1 MPQALSALSPVPSDC
16 PSNAIARTFFA
27 MNTAFRS
34 TLLAGALVFAAF
46 GTAAHAADEDVVARV
61 GSEEITERDL
71 KAAAAEVGEQFARL
85 PADQRKLAV
94 LSALIDIKVL
104 ARQAE
109 AETLQD
115 DPEVAAQIDF
125 LRERTLHNAYFAR
138 NGVANITEE
147 ELKARFDK
155 EVAAM
160 PATEEVHAR
169 HILLKTEEEAKAVIG
184 KLDGGADFVELAKE
198 SSTGPSG
205 PEGGDLGFFS
215 AGQMVPE
222 FEKVAFTMEPGTYT
236 KEPVQTQF
244 GWHVIK
250 VEEKREAPKPEFDA
264 VKDQV
269 RQVVLREKY
278 MGLVQKARDELPVE
292 YVDPAMKSQVEALE
306 KSMDPAAAPA
316 APAEQ

>member
-1 MPQALSALSPVPSDC
+1 
-16 PSNAIARTFFA
+16 

-34 TLLAGALVFAAF
+34 TLLAGALAIAAF
-46 GTAAHAADEDVVARV
+46 GSPVHAADDDVVAKV
-61 GSEEITERDL
+61 GSEELTERDL
-71 KAAAAEVGEQFARL
+71 KAAATEVGEQFARM
-85 PADQRKLAV
+85 PPEQRKLAV

-104 ARQAE
+104 AHQAE
-109 AETLQD
+109 AGNLQD
-115 DPEVAAQIDF
+115 DADVAAQLDF
-125 LRERTLHNAYFAR
+125 LRDRTLHNAYFAR
-138 NGVANITEE
+138 NGVDTITDE

-155 EVAAM
+155 EVSAM

-169 HILLKTEEEAKAVIG
+169 HILLKTREEAEAVIA
-184 KLDGGADFVELAKE
+184 KLDGGADFVALAKE

-222 FEKVAFTMEPGTYT
+222 FEKAAFAMEPGSYT
-236 KEPVQTQF
+236 KEPVETQF

-250 VEEKREAPKPEFDA
+250 VEEKREAPKPEFDT

-278 MGLVQKARDELPVE
+278 MELVQKARSELTVE
-292 YVDPAMKSQVEALE
+292 YVDPEMKSQVEALE
-306 KSMDPAAAPA
+306 QAMEPGAAAPEA
-316 APAEQ
+316 Q

>member
-1 MPQALSALSPVPSDC
+1 
-16 PSNAIARTFFA
+16 

-46 GTAAHAADEDVVARV
+46 GTTAHAADEDVVARV

-184 KLDGGADFVELAKE
+184 KLDGGADFVGREERHPLAPRRE
-198 SSTGPSG
+198 RE
-205 PEGGDLGFFS
+205 EG
-215 AGQMVPE
+215 E
-222 FEKVAFTMEPGTYT
+222 RR
-236 KEPVQTQF
+236 
-244 GWHVIK
+244 
-250 VEEKREAPKPEFDA
+250 KRD
-264 VKDQV
+264 
-269 RQVVLREKY
+269 
-278 MGLVQKARDELPVE
+278 G
-292 YVDPAMKSQVEALE
+292 
-306 KSMDPAAAPA
+306 
-316 APAEQ
+316 

>member
-1 MPQALSALSPVPSDC
+1 MPQAPSALSPVPSDC

-46 GTAAHAADEDVVARV
+46 GTTARAADEDVVARV

>member
-1 MPQALSALSPVPSDC
+1 MPQAPSALSPVPSDC

-115 DPEVAAQIDF
+115 DPEVAAQVDF

>member
-1 MPQALSALSPVPSDC
+1 MPQAPSAVSPVPSDC

-109 AETLQD
+109 AEALQD

-147 ELKARFDK
+147 ELKARFEK

-169 HILLKTEEEAKAVIG
+169 HILLKTKEEAEAVIA

-278 MGLVQKARDELPVE
+278 MGLVQKARDDLPVE

>member
-1 MPQALSALSPVPSDC
+1 
-16 PSNAIARTFFA
+16 

-222 FEKVAFTMEPGTYT
+222 FEKVAFTLEPGTYT

-250 VEEKREAPKPEFDA
+250 VEEKRTKPQPTF
-264 VKDQV
+264 
-269 RQVVLREKY
+269 
-278 MGLVQKARDELPVE
+278 DELKE
-292 YVDPAMKSQVEALE
+292 QIDQHLIRKAQQDMILKLRSEAKIE
-306 KSMDPAAAPA
+306 RADAPPAAQTAPE
-316 APAEQ
+316 PKK

>member
-1 MPQALSALSPVPSDC
+1 
-16 PSNAIARTFFA
+16 

-236 KEPVQTQF
+236 QEPVQTQF